1 LITTDINGGA
11 IMTIAKWDPFRNVAA
26 LQDRINRI
34 FDESFSRT
42 ADVDDDISMS
52 AWKPSVDIYETDE
65 AIILKAELPGIK
77 KEDVSVEI
85 KDNVLT
91 LRGERVEDKEIKEG
105 SYFRKE
111 RCFGTFS
118 RAFNLQHR
126 VQPDK
131 IKAKFKD
138 GILEIEIPKPEE
150 EKPKQITVNVE

>member
-1 LITTDINGGA
+1 
-11 IMTIAKWDPFRNVAA
+11 MTIVKWDPFRNVAA

-34 FDESFSRT
+34 FDESFSST
-42 ADVDDDISMS
+42 DDIDDDISMC
-52 AWKPSVDIYETDE
+52 AWKPTVNIYETDE

-77 KEDVSVEI
+77 KEDVSVEV

-91 LRGERVEDKEIKEG
+91 LKGERAEDKEVKEEN
-105 SYFRKE
+105 YFRKE

-118 RAFNLQHR
+118 RAFNLHYR

-138 GILEIEIPKPEE
+138 GVLEIEVPKPEE

>member
-1 LITTDINGGA
+1 
-11 IMTIAKWDPFRNVAA
+11 MTIVKWDPFRNVAA

-42 ADVDDDISMS
+42 ADLNDDISMS

-65 AIILKAELPGIK
+65 AIILKAELPGIE
-77 KEDVSVEI
+77 KEDVSVEV

-91 LRGERVEDKEIKEG
+91 LKGERTEEKEIKEKN
-105 SYFRKE
+105 YYRKE
-111 RCFGTFS
+111 RTFGTFN

-126 VQPDK
+126 IQPDK
-131 IKAKFKD
+131 IKARFKD
-138 GILEIEIPKPEE
+138 GVLKIEIPKPEE

>member
-1 LITTDINGGA
+1 V
-11 IMTIAKWDPFRNVAA
+11 MTIVKWDPFRNVAA

-42 ADVDDDISMS
+42 GDIDDDINMC
-52 AWKPSVDIYETDE
+52 AWKPTVDIYQTDE

-77 KEDVSVEI
+77 KEDVSIEI

-91 LRGERVEDKEIKEG
+91 LKGERIEDKEVKEE

-131 IKAKFKD
+131 IKARFKD
-138 GILEIEIPKPEE
+138 GILEVEIPKPEE
-150 EKPKQITVNVE
+150 EKPKQITVNIE

>member
-1 LITTDINGGA
+1 
-11 IMTIAKWDPFRNVAA
+11 MTLVKWDPFRNVAA

-34 FDESFSRT
+34 FDESFSRN

-52 AWKPSVDIYETDE
+52 AWKPLVDIYETDE

-91 LRGERVEDKEIKEG
+91 LKGERVEDKEVKNE

-131 IKAKFKD
+131 IKARFKD
-138 GILEIEIPKPEE
+138 GILKVEIPKPEE
-150 EKPKQITVNVE
+150 EKPKQITVNIE

>member
-1 LITTDINGGA
+1 
-11 IMTIAKWDPFRNVAA
+11 MTIVKWDPFRNVAA

-65 AIILKAELPGIK
+65 AIFLKAELPGIK

>member
-1 LITTDINGGA
+1 
-11 IMTIAKWDPFRNVAA
+11 MTIVKWDPFRNVAA

-77 KEDVSVEI
+77 KEDVSVEV

-138 GILEIEIPKPEE
+138 GILVVEIPKPEE
-150 EKPKQITVNVE
+150 EKPKQIVVNVE

>member
-1 LITTDINGGA
+1 
-11 IMTIAKWDPFRNVAA
+11 MTIVKWDPFRNVAA

-77 KEDVSVEI
+77 TEDVSVEI
-85 KDNVLT
+85 TDNVLT

>member
-1 LITTDINGGA
+1 
-11 IMTIAKWDPFRNVAA
+11 MTIVKWDPFRNVAA

-42 ADVDDDISMS
+42 TDLDDDISMS
-52 AWKPSVDIYETDE
+52 AWKPLVDIYETDE

-77 KEDVSVEI
+77 KDDVSVEV

-91 LRGERVEDKEIKEG
+91 LKGVRTEEKEIKEKN
-105 SYFRKE
+105 YYRKE
-111 RCFGTFS
+111 RAFGTFS

-126 VQPDK
+126 IQPDK
-131 IKAKFKD
+131 IKARFKD
-138 GILEIEIPKPEE
+138 GVLKIEIPKPEE

>member
-1 LITTDINGGA
+1 
-11 IMTIAKWDPFRNVAA
+11 MTIVKWDPFRNVAA

-65 AIILKAELPGIK
+65 AIILKAELPGIN

>member
-1 LITTDINGGA
+1 
-11 IMTIAKWDPFRNVAA
+11 MTIVKWDPFRNVAA

-77 KEDVSVEI
+77 KEDVSVEV
-85 KDNVLT
+85 KDDVLT

-111 RCFGTFS
+111 RCFGRFS

>member
-1 LITTDINGGA
+1 
-11 IMTIAKWDPFRNVAA
+11 MTIVKWDPFRNVSA

-42 ADVDDDISMS
+42 ADLEDNVSMS

-91 LRGERVEDKEIKEG
+91 LRGERIEDKEIKEG

-111 RCFGTFS
+111 RFFGTFN

-138 GILEIEIPKPEE
+138 GILEIEVPKPEE

>member
-1 LITTDINGGA
+1 
-11 IMTIAKWDPFRNVAA
+11 MTIVKWDPFRNVAA

-42 ADVDDDISMS
+42 ADLNDDISMGV
-52 AWKPSVDIYETDE
+52 WKPSVDIYETDE
-65 AIILKAELPGIK
+65 AIILVAELPGIK

-85 KDNVLT
+85 KDNLLT
-91 LRGERVEDKEIKEG
+91 LKGKRIEDKAVSEEC
-105 SYFRKE
+105 YFRKE

-131 IKAKFKD
+131 IKARFKD
-138 GILEIEIPKPEE
+138 GVLKIEIPKPEE

>member
-1 LITTDINGGA
+1 
-11 IMTIAKWDPFRNVAA
+11 MTIVKWDPFRNVAA

-91 LRGERVEDKEIKEG
+91 LKGERIEDKEIKEG

-150 EKPKQITVNVE
+150 EKPKQITVKVE